1 MIGNSMPRLLRSI
14 VFPEPS
20 QPFCCACEIV
30 APKKRRGKIDCA
42 VLLLFSA
49 FSEHQDDDQPDDQ
62 DGYDCSC
69 AYA

>member
-42 VLLLFSA
+42 VLLLFFIYIRRLSRGA
-49 FSEHQDDDQPDDQ
+49 VFGIIGLASWT
-62 DGYDCSC
+62 
-69 AYA
+69 